1 MSAACAGTREGAI
14 AKGVGALS
22 QARSIQHLVGLGL
35 FMAWSLCMP
44 WARNQL
50 VAPQGAPGSAGALVH
65 GVVLIALAF
74 VCNRRR
80 RDLYSAPLLIAGGML
95 ASAAPLLSLAAA
107 NIPAAEIAS
116 PALAFAGSLCEGAA
130 LALIYLLWNEQVV
143 RLPMG
148 ASWPAYAGAF
158 ALAPLAYFVLTA
170 LPATLAAAATFVLP
184 VLSCALLR
192 SCARQN
198 ASREQESEVVSRT
211 WRFPWRPAL
220 IMTAFSFAHF
230 MLMHLA
236 GGSGAMGQLG
246 SLVMAGVLLAACTAG
261 FERFDPRFLYKLCPP
276 LMVCALLAFSLDAG
290 TLGQASPLLAYAGFT
305 GFSLFMAFILSS
317 ICFRYGVHAAWL
329 FGIVEGFSTLAH
341 AAGSFAGK
349 TLLAW
354 AGGAQ
359 AALALP
365 LDTVVVALVLLS
377 MLLLSE
383 HDFATT
389 WGIRP
394 AATEGMAKAT
404 GSGAPATRASETLV
418 CATEI
423 APPGSATLQVEPG
436 EAYPASEND
445 LDARCARI
453 ARRYGLT
460 RREEEVLALLAQNRS
475 AQDIEG
481 TLYISHNTAK
491 GHIRHVYA
499 KLGVHSRE
507 EACALVAESPGA

>member
-1 MSAACAGTREGAI
+1 
-14 AKGVGALS
+14 
-22 QARSIQHLVGLGL
+22 
-35 FMAWSLCMP
+35 MAWSLCMP

-50 VAPQGAPGSAGALVH
+50 TGPQGAPGNVGALVH
-65 GVVLIALAF
+65 GVALIALAF
-74 VCNRRR
+74 ICNRRR
-80 RDLYSAPLLIAGGML
+80 ADLYSTPLLVAGGAL
-95 ASAAPLLSLAAA
+95 ASVAPLLSLGAAH
-107 NIPAAEIAS
+107 IPTTGIAS
-116 PALAFAGSLCEGAA
+116 PMLALTGSLCEGGA
-130 LALIYLLWNEQVV
+130 LALLYLLWNEQIS
-143 RLPMG
+143 RLPMS

-158 ALAPLAYFVLTA
+158 LMAPLAYFVLTA
-170 LPATLAAAATFVLP
+170 LPVPFAAAVTFALP
-184 VLSCALLR
+184 ILSCLLLQG
-192 SCARQN
+192 CARQS
-198 ASREQESEVVSRT
+198 ASREQEAEFVSRT

-220 IMTAFSFAHF
+220 IMTTFSFAHF

-290 TLGQASPLLAYAGFT
+290 TFGQASPLLAYAGFT

-349 TLLAW
+349 TLLVW
-354 AGGAQ
+354 AGGSQ
-359 AALALP
+359 VALSLP
-365 LDTVVVALVLLS
+365 LDATVVVLVLLS

-394 AATEGMAKAT
+394 AAPEGA
-404 GSGAPATRASETLV
+404 
-418 CATEI
+418 
-423 APPGSATLQVEPG
+423 GSATGARQAGGVGTAAVPSMCIDGADNIDAPG
-436 EAYPASEND
+436 RPLVSQSQAEDD
-445 LDARCARI
+445 LDSRCARI
-453 ARRYGLT
+453 ARRCGLT
-460 RREEEVLALLAQNRS
+460 RREEEVLALLAQGRS

-481 TLYISHNTAK
+481 TLFISHNTAK

-507 EACALVAESPGA
+507 EACALVAQTPSV